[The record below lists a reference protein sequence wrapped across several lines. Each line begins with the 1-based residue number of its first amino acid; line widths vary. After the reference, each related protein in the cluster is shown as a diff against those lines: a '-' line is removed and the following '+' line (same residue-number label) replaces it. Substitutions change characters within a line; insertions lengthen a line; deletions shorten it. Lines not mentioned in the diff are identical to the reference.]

1 MSTMLEQAIIDANAL
16 REAALQNAESAIIEK
31 YSVEVKE
38 AVEKLLEQPEDF
50 DMMGAEEEE
59 SVLDEVPPA
68 STEDLELCPC
78 PDDKEQMSME
88 FTMKDLKRI
97 SKEMEEGE
105 PEEVEKL
112 AAKLGAEDEDEASL
126 QESQDQDDDVVELD
140 EDLELDEEILF
151 EYPEESLEEEIVEEE
166 EELDEEL
173 VSELVEELIVDLS
186 GDDLTG
192 WAGRPGSDIAYAE
205 EVRLARLA
213 STENQEKIETMK
225 KSLDGLM
232 EQKGSLQKENN
243 QLKEAVVYLK
253 NKLDEVNLQNAK
265 LHYVNRTL
273 NSVSLNERQK
283 DKIVESIQGSETMEE
298 AKVIFETLQSAVGS
312 STKQPKSL
320 SEAIQRPS
328 LSARRRK
335 NSIDD
340 RNTAAKQRFQRLAG
354 IVKD

>member
-16 REAALQNAESAIIEK
+16 REAALQTAENAVVEK
-31 YSVEVKE
+31 YSAEVRE
-38 AVEKLLEQPEDF
+38 AVEKLLEQEDEAVITE
-50 DMMGAEEEE
+50 AEHEDA
-59 SVLDEVPPA
+59 LDEVPPA
-68 STEDLELCPC
+68 AGEDIELCPC
-78 PDDKEQMSME
+78 PDDEEKVEME
-88 FTMKDLKRI
+88 FTLDDLK
-97 SKEMEEGE
+97 KLADEMEEGE
-105 PEEVEKL
+105 PENVEDL
-112 AAKLGAEDEDEASL
+112 AAEMGAEDEEEPPL
-126 QESQDQDDDVVELD
+126 QENIELD
-140 EDLELDEEILF
+140 EDIELDEELLF
-151 EYPEESLEEEIVEEE
+151 EYPEEALEEKEDKD
-166 EELDEEL
+166 DEEIDESII
-173 VSELVEELIVDLS
+173 SELVEELIVDLA
-186 GDDLTG
+186 GDELTG
-192 WAGRPGSDIAYAE
+192 WAGRPHSDKAHAE

-213 STENQEKIETMK
+213 STENQEKIQAMK
-225 KSLDGLM
+225 KSLGELM

-283 DKIVESIQGSETMEE
+283 NKIVESIQGSDSIEE

-312 STKQPKSL
+312 STKQPQSL

>member
-16 REAALQNAESAIIEK
+16 REAALQTAENAVMEK
-31 YSVEVKE
+31 YSAEVRE
-38 AVEKLLEQPEDF
+38 AVEKLLEQEDE
-50 DMMGAEEEE
+50 DIVTEVEHESALGA
-59 SVLDEVPPA
+59 VPPA
-68 STEDLELCPC
+68 AAEDIELCPC
-78 PDDKEQMSME
+78 PDDEEKVEME
-88 FTMKDLKRI
+88 FTLDDLK
-97 SKEMEEGE
+97 KLAGEMEEGE
-105 PEEVEKL
+105 PEDVEGL
-112 AAKLGAEDEDEASL
+112 AVDMGAEEEEEDLPL
-126 QESQDQDDDVVELD
+126 QESLDLD
-140 EDLELDEEILF
+140 EDIELDEEVLD
-151 EYPEESLEEEIVEEE
+151 LEEEVIEEVVEE
-166 EELDEEL
+166 EELDESII
-173 VSELVEELIVDLS
+173 SELVEELIVDLS

-192 WAGRPGSDIAYAE
+192 WAGRPGSDIAYAK

-213 STENQEKIETMK
+213 STENQEKIQAMK

-232 EQKGSLQKENN
+232 EQKGSLKKENN

-283 DKIVESIQGSETMEE
+283 DKIVESIQNSDSIEE

-320 SEAIQRPS
+320 SEAIERPS
-328 LSARRRK
+328 LSARRTK
-335 NSIDD
+335 NSNDG
-340 RNTAAKQRFQRLAG
+340 RNTAAKQRVQLLAG

>member
-16 REAALQNAESAIIEK
+16 REAALQNAENAVIEK
-31 YSVEVKE
+31 YSTEVRE
-38 AVEKLLEQPEDF
+38 AVEKLLEQEQPQDETITEVEED
-50 DMMGAEEEE
+50 
-59 SVLDEVPPA
+59 VLDAVPPA
-68 STEDLELCPC
+68 AGEDIELCPC
-78 PDDKEQMSME
+78 PDDEEKVEME
-88 FTMKDLKRI
+88 FTLDDLKKLA
-97 SKEMEEGE
+97 SEMEEGE
-105 PEEVEKL
+105 PEDVEAL
-112 AAKLGAEDEDEASL
+112 AADLGAEGEEEEELAL
-126 QESQDQDDDVVELD
+126 QESLDLD
-140 EDLELDEEILF
+140 EDIELDEEVLD
-151 EYPEESLEEEIVEEE
+151 LEEEVIEEEVVEE
-166 EELDEEL
+166 EELDES
-173 VSELVEELIVDLS
+173 VISELVEELIVDLS
-186 GDDLTG
+186 GDELTG
-192 WAGRPGSDIAYAE
+192 WAGRPHSDKAHAE

-213 STENQEKIETMK
+213 STENQEKIQAMK

-283 DKIVESIQGSETMEE
+283 DKIVESIQGSESIEE

-340 RNTAAKQRFQRLAG
+340 RNTAARQRFQRLAG

>member
-16 REAALQNAESAIIEK
+16 REAALQNAENAVIEK
-31 YSVEVKE
+31 YSGEVRE
-38 AVEKLLEQPEDF
+38 AVEKLLEQTEEEP
-50 DMMGAEEEE
+50 MMGDEMEQDA
-59 SVLDEVPPA
+59 LGEVPPA
-68 STEDLELCPC
+68 AGEDLELCPC
-78 PDDKEQMSME
+78 PDDDEQVEME
-88 FTMKDLKRI
+88 FTLDDLK
-97 SKEMEEGE
+97 KLADEMEMGE
-105 PEEVEKL
+105 PEDVEDL
-112 AAKLGAEDEDEASL
+112 AVDMGADEEEDAPL
-126 QESQDQDDDVVELD
+126 QEV
-140 EDLELDEEILF
+140 LELDEEVV
-151 EYPEESLEEEIVEEE
+151 ELEEEALEEEALE
-166 EELDEEL
+166 EELDEDL

-192 WAGRPGSDIAYAE
+192 WAGRPGSDIDYAK

-225 KSLDGLM
+225 KALGELT

-283 DKIVESIQGSETMEE
+283 DKIVESIQGSESIEE

>member
-16 REAALQNAESAIIEK
+16 REAALQTAENAVMEK
-31 YSVEVKE
+31 YSAEVRE
-38 AVEKLLEQPEDF
+38 AVEKLLEQEDE
-50 DMMGAEEEE
+50 DVVTEAEHEGA
-59 SVLDEVPPA
+59 LDAVPPA
-68 STEDLELCPC
+68 AGEDMELCPC
-78 PDDKEQMSME
+78 PDDEEKIEME
-88 FTMKDLKRI
+88 FTLDDLKRLAG
-97 SKEMEEGE
+97 EMEEGE
-105 PEEVEKL
+105 PEDVEDL
-112 AAKLGAEDEDEASL
+112 AADMGAEEEEEELPL
-126 QESQDQDDDVVELD
+126 QESLDLD
-140 EDLELDEEILF
+140 EDIELDEEVLD
-151 EYPEESLEEEIVEEE
+151 LEEEVIEEEVVEE
-166 EELDEEL
+166 EELDESII
-173 VSELVEELIVDLS
+173 SELVEELIVDLS

-192 WAGRPGSDIAYAE
+192 WAGRPGSDKAYAE

-213 STENQEKIETMK
+213 STENQEKIQAMK

-283 DKIVESIQGSETMEE
+283 DKIVESIQSSDSIEE

-320 SEAIQRPS
+320 SEAIERPS

-335 NSIDD
+335 NSNDD
-340 RNTAAKQRFQRLAG
+340 RNNAAKQRFQRLAG